1 MQVAG
6 PAPFSR
12 HSIFPRA
19 LPVATLANFLN
30 PRRIEHVS
38 WTAEHEQS
46 IMTTTLIGT
55 TLELP
60 STTPELVEALRHDR
74 EVLVREALLWQRW
87 VRYVALLSVVA
98 LALAFGDDAR
108 TVMLL
113 PIALTA
119 LAYVLCVALTSE
131 FIRRTDVVHEHR
143 LPALLVTAD
152 ITALAALVWLSGTP
166 AEMGRILMGATLV
179 VQLAVFYFGKRLG
192 SYAALLASLAYL
204 WTTRVAPNSTVLP
217 DPSLP
222 HLLYSLGI
230 FGLVS
235 AVLVTAYG
243 NFRARMNRL
252 RLFCKLVEDGD
263 LTPSFALGQDK
274 RPDDL
279 TLLARSFE
287 AMRSRLAEQ
296 IGTDP
301 LTGCLNRRALETR
314 LRAEWRQAK
323 RRSST
328 VAVLAIDLDHFKQI
342 NDTRGHPVGDI
353 VLQELAGIMKATAR
367 DTDAVARIGGDEF
380 VIVLPD
386 TGWQGALTFAER
398 LRRKV
403 DDFDFGA
410 TTASVR
416 VTISVGV
423 ALARGTDPIS
433 PEMLLQEADRSLY
446 KAKSG
451 GRNRIFA

>member
-1 MQVAG
+1 
-6 PAPFSR
+6 
-12 HSIFPRA
+12 
-19 LPVATLANFLN
+19 
-30 PRRIEHVS
+30 
-38 WTAEHEQS
+38 
-46 IMTTTLIGT
+46 MTTTLIGT

-60 STTPELVEALRHDR
+60 STTPELVESLRHDR
-74 EVLVREALLWQRW
+74 QVLVREALLWQSW
-87 VRYVALLSVVA
+87 VRYAALLAVVV
-98 LALAFGDDAR
+98 LALAFGSRDRVA
-108 TVMLL
+108 MLV
-113 PIALTA
+113 PIVATG
-119 LAYVLCVALTSE
+119 LAYIACVAASTAY
-131 FIRRTDVVHEHR
+131 IRRLEIVHEAR
-143 LPALLVTAD
+143 LPALLITAD
-152 ITALAALVWLSGTP
+152 VVTLSLLIWLSGTP

-179 VQLAVFYFGKRLG
+179 VQLSVFYFGRRLG
-192 SYAALLASLAYL
+192 AYAALLASLGYL
-204 WTTRVAPNSTVLP
+204 TAARIFPSSEIEPTRVG
-217 DPSLP
+217 
-222 HLLYSLGI
+222 HLLFSLGV
-230 FGLVS
+230 FGLTS
-235 AVLVTAYG
+235 AVLIVAYG
-243 NFRARMNRL
+243 NFRARMMRL

-263 LTPSFALGQDK
+263 LTPSVTLGVDK

-287 AMRSRLAEQ
+287 AMRARLAEQ

-314 LRAEWRQAK
+314 LRTEWRQAK

-342 NDTRGHPVGDI
+342 NDTRGHPYGDV

-367 DTDAVARIGGDEF
+367 DTDAVARLGGDEF

-403 DDFDFGA
+403 DDFEFG
-410 TTASVR
+410 SSSGSMSI
-416 VTISVGV
+416 TISVAWRSRV
-423 ALARGTDPIS
+423 ARTRS
-433 PEMLLQEADRSLY
+433 HRKWLLQEADRSLY

>member
-1 MQVAG
+1 MNW
-6 PAPFSR
+6 PADQEES
-12 HSIFPRA
+12 
-19 LPVATLANFLN
+19 LL
-30 PRRIEHVS
+30 
-38 WTAEHEQS
+38 
-46 IMTTTLIGT
+46 TTTLIGT

-60 STTPELVEALRHDR
+60 TSTPELVEALRHDR

-87 VRYVALLSVVA
+87 VRYSALAAVMA
-98 LALAFGDDAR
+98 LALAFGSGTRVD
-108 TVMLL
+108 TFI
-113 PIALTA
+113 PIGVTG
-119 LAYVLCVALTSE
+119 LAYILTVAISAQLIKRSE
-131 FIRRTDVVHEHR
+131 IIHEHR
-143 LPALLVTAD
+143 MPALLVTAD
-152 ITALAALVWLSGTP
+152 ITALGMIVWLSSPP
-166 AEMGRILMGATLV
+166 AVTGRILLGATLV
-179 VQLAVFYFGKRLG
+179 VQLAVFYFGRRLG
-192 SYAALLASLAYL
+192 TYAALLAALGYL
-204 WTTRVAPNSTVLP
+204 LSTRVAPTLGLLP
-217 DPSLP
+217 DPPLSNT
-222 HLLYSLGI
+222 LYTLGV

-235 AVLVTAYG
+235 GVLIVAYG

-252 RLFCKLVEDGD
+252 RLFCKLVEEGD
-263 LTPSFALGQDK
+263 LTPSFALGVDK

-328 VAVLAIDLDHFKQI
+328 VAVLAIDLDYFKEI
-342 NDTRGHPVGDI
+342 NDTRGHPFGDI
-353 VLQELAGIMKATAR
+353 VLQEVAGIMKATAR

-398 LRRKV
+398 MRRKV
-403 DDFDFGA
+403 DEFEFGA
-410 TTASVR
+410 GSAPMR
-416 VTISVGV
+416 ITISVGV
-423 ALARGTDPIS
+423 ALARGTDPVS

>member
-1 MQVAG
+1 MAD
-6 PAPFSR
+6 SL
-12 HSIFPRA
+12 I
-19 LPVATLANFLN
+19 
-30 PRRIEHVS
+30 RRFKPVS
-38 WTAEHEQS
+38 WTAEYDAS
-46 IMTTTLIGT
+46 LLTTTLTGT

-60 STTPELVEALRHDR
+60 STTPELMEALRHDQQQ
-74 EVLVREALLWQRW
+74 LVREALLWQRW
-87 VRYVALLSVVA
+87 VRYLALLAVVT
-98 LALAFGDDAR
+98 LALAFGDGAR
-108 TVMLL
+108 TITLL

-119 LAYVLCVALTSE
+119 LGYVLCVALTAE
-131 FIRRTDVVHEHR
+131 IVRRAVVVHEHR

-152 ITALAALVWLSGTP
+152 IVTLAALVWLSGTP

-179 VQLAVFYFGKRLG
+179 VQLAVFYFGRRLG
-192 SYAALLASLAYL
+192 SYAALLAALAYL
-204 WTTRVAPNSTVLP
+204 WTTRVAPNSTVVP

-235 AVLVTAYG
+235 TVVVTAYG

-263 LTPSFALGQDK
+263 LTPSFALGIDR

-301 LTGCLNRRALETR
+301 LTGCLNRRALESR

-328 VAVLAIDLDHFKQI
+328 VAVLGIDLDHFKQI
-342 NDTRGHPVGDI
+342 NDTRGHPIGDV

-367 DTDAVARIGGDEF
+367 DTDAVARLGGDEF

-403 DDFDFGA
+403 DDFDFGG
-410 TTASVR
+410 ASASIST
-416 VTISVGV
+416 TISVGV

-451 GRNRIFA
+451 GRNRVFA

>member
-1 MQVAG
+1 M
-6 PAPFSR
+6 
-12 HSIFPRA
+12 
-19 LPVATLANFLN
+19 
-30 PRRIEHVS
+30 
-38 WTAEHEQS
+38 
-46 IMTTTLIGT
+46 MTTTLIGT

-60 STTPELVEALRHDR
+60 STTPELVESLRRDR
-74 EVLVREALLWQRW
+74 ELLVREALLWQSW
-87 VRYVALLSVVA
+87 VRYAALVAVVA
-98 LALAFGDDAR
+98 LALAFGSRDR
-108 TVMLL
+108 ITMIV
-113 PIALTA
+113 PITLTGLGYIA
-119 LAYVLCVALTSE
+119 CIAVTSMM
-131 FIRRTDVVHEHR
+131 IRRSEIIHEAR
-143 LPALLVTAD
+143 LPALLISAD
-152 ITALAALVWLSGTP
+152 IIALSLVIWLSGTP

-179 VQLAVFYFGKRLG
+179 VQLSVFYFGRRLG
-192 SYAALLASLAYL
+192 TYAALLASLAYL
-204 WTTRVAPNSTVLP
+204 TATRIAPSSGLAATPGVP
-217 DPSLP
+217 Q
-222 HLLYSLGI
+222 LLFSLGV
-230 FGLVS
+230 FGLTS
-235 AVLVTAYG
+235 AVLIVAYG
-243 NFRARMNRL
+243 NFRARMMRL

-263 LTPSFALGQDK
+263 LTPSVSIGVDK

-287 AMRSRLAEQ
+287 AMRARLAEQ

-314 LRAEWRQAK
+314 LRTEWRQAK

-328 VAVLAIDLDHFKQI
+328 VACLAIDLDHFKQI
-342 NDTRGHPVGDI
+342 NDTRGHPYGDI

-367 DTDAVARIGGDEF
+367 DTDAVARLGGDEF

-403 DDFDFGA
+403 DDFDFG
-410 TTASVR
+410 SSSGSMSI
-416 VTISVGV
+416 TISVGV

>member
-1 MQVAG
+1 M
-6 PAPFSR
+6 
-12 HSIFPRA
+12 
-19 LPVATLANFLN
+19 
-30 PRRIEHVS
+30 S
-38 WTAEHEQS
+38 WTAEYDAS
-46 IMTTTLIGT
+46 LLTTTLTGT

-60 STTPELVEALRHDR
+60 STTPELMEALRHDR
-74 EVLVREALLWQRW
+74 QLLVREALLWQRW
-87 VRYVALLSVVA
+87 VRYLALLAVVT
-98 LALAFGDDAR
+98 LALAFGDGAR
-108 TVMLL
+108 TIMLF
-113 PIALTA
+113 PIALTV
-119 LAYVLCVALTSE
+119 LGYVVCVALTAE
-131 FIRRTDVVHEHR
+131 IVRRADVVHEHR
-143 LPALLVTAD
+143 LPALLITAD
-152 ITALAALVWLSGTP
+152 IVTLATLVWMSGTP
-166 AEMGRILMGATLV
+166 AEMGRILIGATLV
-179 VQLAVFYFGKRLG
+179 VQLAVFYFGRRLG
-192 SYAALLASLAYL
+192 SYAALLAALAYL
-204 WTTRVAPNSTVLP
+204 WTTRVAPNSTVVP
-217 DPSLP
+217 NPSLP

-235 AVLVTAYG
+235 TVVVTAYG

-263 LTPSFALGQDK
+263 LTPSFALGVDR

-301 LTGCLNRRALETR
+301 LTGCLNRRALESR

-328 VAVLAIDLDHFKQI
+328 VAVLGIDLDHFKQI
-342 NDTRGHPVGDI
+342 NDTRGHPIGDV

-367 DTDAVARIGGDEF
+367 DTDAVARLGGDEF

-403 DDFDFGA
+403 DDFDFGG
-410 TTASVR
+410 ASASIST
-416 VTISVGV
+416 TISVGV

-451 GRNRIFA
+451 GRNRVFA